1 MAIVTVLALL
11 AGFRVVGDQGQG
23 QRASSGAEAKI
34 EALVAKL
41 RVVNASNPALR
52 QELLKMGEE
61 DQRLRAEGQRLWEA
75 KGPDSMEAKAV
86 WDRQAV
92 LDKKNQAR
100 LEEIVAEHGWPGV
113 KLVGLSAANAAF
125 LIVQHA
131 DLETQKE
138 YLPMLKAAV
147 KRRDALPDWAA
158 TLEDRVLVAEGK
170 PQIYGTQV
178 LMPPGSTK
186 WELCPIQNEARV
198 DARRAAVGLGP
209 LEEYLKNF
217 GIEYKPRKGHGR
229 RLP

>member
-1 MAIVTVLALL
+1 MVIVTVLVLL
-11 AGFRVVGDQGQG
+11 AAFGLVGAQGQG
-23 QRASSGAEAKI
+23 QTASSGAEAKL

-41 RVVNASNPALR
+41 KVVKASNPDLG

-61 DQRLRAEGQRLWEA
+61 DQRLRAEGQKLWET
-75 KGPDSMEAKAV
+75 KGPDSPEAKAV
-86 WDRQAV
+86 WDKQAV

-100 LEEIVAEHGWPGV
+100 LKEIVAEHGWPGV
-113 KLVGLSAANAAF
+113 NLVGLSAANAAF

-178 LMPPGSTK
+178 LMPAGSTK

-217 GIEYKPRKGHGR
+217 GIEYKPPKGHGR
-229 RLP
+229 RSP